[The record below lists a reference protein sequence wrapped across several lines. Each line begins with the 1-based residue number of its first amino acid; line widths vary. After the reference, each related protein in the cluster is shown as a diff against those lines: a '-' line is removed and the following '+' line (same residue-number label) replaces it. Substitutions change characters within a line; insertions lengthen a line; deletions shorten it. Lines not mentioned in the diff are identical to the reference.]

1 MSILPYGWDDNRNH
15 KVTTSQMK
23 DACIQMMNC
32 IDKKGL
38 DNVSRETK
46 NAYVTMRKF
55 VIDTEG
61 EYNFATIYYP

>member
-1 MSILPYGWDDNRNH
+1 MSILPYGWDDNRNR
-15 KVTTSQMK
+15 KVTSSQMK

-55 VIDTEG
+55 VIDTED